1 MAEHI
6 TTTRRQ
12 ILKGAAGLTAAGAA
26 GAAAVI
32 ASTDGEMARRIAEH
46 EAAAAAF
53 NAAIDV
59 TDATKPGSEERAAAW
74 IAQDEACLDAEDAL
88 MRLCETAP
96 TITSEAKAKA
106 AYLMIQ
112 MDGGDSLADD
122 FARALLASIA
132 ATPVAV

>member
-1 MAEHI
+1 
-6 TTTRRQ
+6 
-12 ILKGAAGLTAAGAA
+12 
-26 GAAAVI
+26 
-32 ASTDGEMARRIAEH
+32 
-46 EAAAAAF
+46 
-53 NAAIDV
+53 
-59 TDATKPGSEERAAAW
+59 
-74 IAQDEACLDAEDAL
+74 

-96 TITSEAKAKA
+96 TTTSEAKAKA